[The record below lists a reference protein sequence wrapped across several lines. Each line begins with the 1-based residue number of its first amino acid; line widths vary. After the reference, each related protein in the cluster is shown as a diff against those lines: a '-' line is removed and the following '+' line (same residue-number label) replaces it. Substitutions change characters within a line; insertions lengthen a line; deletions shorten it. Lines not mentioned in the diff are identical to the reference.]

1 MAEVGLPGAEAIS
14 FYGIVAPA
22 GTPAP
27 VLAALNRA
35 VGRAL
40 ARPDV
45 RAAYA
50 ALGSAAEGSTP
61 EEFGRLIAGETA
73 KWRAVIER
81 IGLKPQ

>member
-1 MAEVGLPGAEAIS
+1 MRRQALP
-14 FYGIVAPA
+14 
-22 GTPAP
+22 
-27 VLAALNRA
+27 AALNGA

-50 ALGSAAEGSTP
+50 ALGSAAESSTP
-61 EEFGRLIAGETA
+61 EAFGRLIAGEAA